1 MIKNIYKSLFFILLI
16 SYIFTY
22 TASYNGV
29 FGIFKYGLSFCM
41 LTYFY
46 FYGINKAVF
55 RILSVLLI
63 PFAFLPMILM
73 IIGYT
78 DILIKNQLIN
88 VLYYILFI
96 FLILVAVDLFSNTIE
111 FCKQIQYSVF
121 FSLLFLTIQNR
132 DISINLFSLL
142 NNILANNRGIRTYLG
157 FINPNILALVALVGG
172 LSTIYL
178 ISNKEKNKVFNWISL
193 IFITFI
199 IINAGSR
206 TSFFCILIF
215 LFFIMY
221 FKFLKIMPLKI
232 RIISVTICS
241 VIFMV
246 FFGNMLSQLNIGNWE
261 SLDLD
266 TLTSGRLNNQ
276 INTYNFLKKFGYLYF
291 GIGNLNSSSFY
302 STGNVYASLLN
313 TDSSLMYYIT
323 TIGIVGLFF
332 IIIFLISLFW
342 RLPNNSYFGKSI
354 FLVWIITSLFEH
366 TLIVPSSLF
375 SFYFL
380 IFILI
385 EINNKMLVG
394 DVNEN
399 SLDI

>member
-178 ISNKEKNKVFNWISL
+178 IYNKEKNKVFNWISL

>member
-178 ISNKEKNKVFNWISL
+178 IYNKEKNKVFNWISL

-276 INTYNFLKKFGYLYF
+276 INTYNFLKKFRYLYF

>member
-178 ISNKEKNKVFNWISL
+178 IYNKEKNKVFNWISL

-302 STGNVYASLLN
+302 SAGNVYASLLN

>member
-132 DISINLFSLL
+132 DVSINLFSLL

-178 ISNKEKNKVFNWISL
+178 IYNKEKNKVFNWISL

-215 LFFIMY
+215 MFFIMY

-246 FFGNMLSQLNIGNWE
+246 FFWNMLSQLNIGNWE

-302 STGNVYASLLN
+302 SAGNVYASLLS

>member
-178 ISNKEKNKVFNWISL
+178 IYNKEKNKVFNWISL

-221 FKFLKIMPLKI
+221 FKFLKMMPLKI